1 MSIYAVINTNTN
13 KIENTIIA
21 DSIDIAEE
29 VTGKLCIEIQYEPG
43 GPGIGWSYDGINF
56 SAPVVEVPAEEIPA
70 E

>member
-21 DSIDIAEE
+21 DSIGIAEE

-43 GPGIGWSYDGINF
+43 SPGIGWSYDGTNF
-56 SAPVVEVPAEEIPA
+56 SAPVIEEPT